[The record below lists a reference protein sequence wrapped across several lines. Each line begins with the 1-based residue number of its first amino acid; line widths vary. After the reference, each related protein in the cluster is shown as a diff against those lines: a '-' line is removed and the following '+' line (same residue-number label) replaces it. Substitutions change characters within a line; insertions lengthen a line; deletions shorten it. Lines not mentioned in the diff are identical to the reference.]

1 MAAPPPSVQDYRLPA
16 AGNGALAGG
25 GALVADDEREIL
37 PRLVRAAAVR
47 WTWAGLV
54 VILLALAWVAAAISA
69 ATGAVR

>member
-1 MAAPPPSVQDYRLPA
+1 MAAPPPGVQDHRLPA

-25 GALVADDEREIL
+25 ALAADDEREIL
-37 PRLVRAAAVR
+37 PRLVRAVAVR